1 MDTHLTT
8 PFGRRSL
15 SLAMVASQVTAK
27 ACAPE
32 TVAHKWQVFRAIC
45 EGKAAIGISDRALA
59 VLNALLTFHPETALT
74 GDGDLIVFPSNA
86 QLALRA
92 HGMPPTTL
100 RRHLAALVD
109 CGLVIRRDSPNGK
122 RYARKGQGGAIEQA
136 FGFDLTPLV
145 ARATEFEQHAE
156 TARAERRALILVR
169 ERITLCRR
177 DIVKMIA
184 AGIEEGVPADW
195 QAFHSAYVALASRIP
210 RTATRLEL
218 EPIAEELGDLADE
231 IRILLETHVKT
242 QNMDANESRSGQHI
256 QNSNPKP
263 PNESERVLQASTA
276 RLESSPEPSRPPSRS
291 FPLPMVLQACPDI
304 IDWAKHGISSWRELL
319 TTAGNVRSA
328 LGISASAWDDARA
341 VLGDDDAAVVV
352 AAILQRA
359 EMIKSA
365 GGYLRS
371 LTEKARVGQFSLGPV
386 LMALLRKR
394 PRERDR
400 VA

>member
-15 SLAMVASQVTAK
+15 SLAMVASQVAAK
-27 ACAPE
+27 ACPPE
-32 TVAHKWQVFRAIC
+32 IAAHKWHVFRAIC
-45 EGKAAIGISDRALA
+45 EGKAAIGVSDRALA

-74 GDGDLIVFPSNA
+74 GGGDLIVFPSNT

-145 ARATEFEQHAE
+145 ARAVEFEQHAE
-156 TARAERRALILVR
+156 AARAERHALTLVR

-184 AGIEEGVPADW
+184 TGIEERVPADW
-195 QAFHSAYVALASRIP
+195 QAFHTAYVAIASRIP

-218 EPIAEELGDLADE
+218 EPVAGELGDLADE
-231 IRILLETHVKT
+231 IRILLESHVKT

-263 PNESERVLQASTA
+263 KLESERVLQASTDGA
-276 RLESSPEPSRPPSRS
+276 EPSPEPPRPSTRS
-291 FPLPMVLQACPDI
+291 YPLPMVLHACPDI
-304 IDWAKHGISSWRELL
+304 SDWAKHGISSWRELL

-341 VLGDDDAAVVV
+341 VLGDEDAAVVV

-371 LTEKARVGQFSLGPV
+371 LTEKARAGQFSLGPV

>member
-15 SLAMVASQVTAK
+15 SLAMVASQVAAK
-27 ACAPE
+27 ACPPE
-32 TVAHKWQVFRAIC
+32 TAVHKWQVFRAIC

-74 GDGDLIVFPSNA
+74 GDGDLIVFPSNT

-145 ARATEFEQHAE
+145 ARAAEFEQHAE
-156 TARAERRALILVR
+156 AARAERRALTLVR

-184 AGIEEGVPADW
+184 AGIEGVPADW
-195 QAFHSAYVALASRIP
+195 QAFHTAYVAIASRIP
-210 RTATRLEL
+210 RTATRPEL
-218 EPIAEELGDLADE
+218 EPIADELGNLAEE
-231 IRILLETHVKT
+231 IRILLEDHVKT

-263 PNESERVLQASTA
+263 QIDSERVLQASTGGGE
-276 RLESSPEPSRPPSRS
+276 LPPEPSRPPTRS
-291 FPLPMVLQACPDI
+291 FPLPMVLDACPDI
-304 IDWAKHGISSWRELL
+304 IDWAKHGISSWRDLL
-319 TTAGNVRSA
+319 ATAGNVRSA

-341 VLGDDDAAVVV
+341 VLGDEDAAVIV

-386 LMALLRKR
+386 LMALLRKQ